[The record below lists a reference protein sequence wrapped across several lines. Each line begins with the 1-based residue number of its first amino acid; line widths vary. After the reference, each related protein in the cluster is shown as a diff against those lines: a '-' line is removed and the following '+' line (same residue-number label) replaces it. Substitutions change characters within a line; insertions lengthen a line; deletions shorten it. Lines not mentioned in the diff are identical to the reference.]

1 MFFEELKQ
9 MSDALYFRIN
19 RQLINSLTSVVD
31 LNGIGAMYP
40 VECNLKSNKLSS
52 RTQEHS

>member
-9 MSDALYFRIN
+9 MSDA
-19 RQLINSLTSVVD
+19 QLINSLTSVVD